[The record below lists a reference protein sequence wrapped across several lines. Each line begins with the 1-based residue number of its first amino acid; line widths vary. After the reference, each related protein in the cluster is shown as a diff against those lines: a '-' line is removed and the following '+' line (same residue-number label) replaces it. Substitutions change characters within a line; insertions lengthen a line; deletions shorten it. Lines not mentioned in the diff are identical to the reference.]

1 MNLKEKY
8 NKRKIIIIFKEK
20 KRRSIEKWGRK
31 EEEREREREKRT
43 KLRRLF
49 CTSSAKSIE
58 EGSDAE
64 KELPKKRKKELASV
78 VIDN

>member
-31 EEEREREREKRT
+31 EKERERERKEQSFEDCFALPVQRVYKKDLMQKRNC
-43 KLRRLF
+43 LRR
-49 CTSSAKSIE
+49 
-58 EGSDAE
+58 E
-64 KELPKKRKKELASV
+64 KK
-78 VIDN
+78 N